1 MHCTFWINEYL
12 LLLSGWGGVCV
23 CVCVCVC
30 VVGGGLESR
39 NGIFRKTMDYD
50 KNLSDYTDYVNI
62 CTIDHT

>member
-12 LLLSGWGGVCV
+12 LLLSVCV

-30 VVGGGLESR
+30 VWLEEEWNQEMASS
-39 NGIFRKTMDYD
+39 GKTTDND

>member
-1 MHCTFWINEYL
+1 M
-12 LLLSGWGGVCV
+12 CV